1 MRTILLALAIA
12 ISPMSGNLQAAH
24 ASSHKAAHVRRPAVH
39 KVRKGESAARI
50 ARDNGLSMGQLAAL
64 NPTINLARLTVGTPL
79 RVGGAKRG
87 ALLPL
92 RPLDP
97 DLLAGRRL
105 LPEGPD
111 AGRAESGGGIPL
123 LPPAPDLGPASL
135 VHLERIL
142 PFDLPNSP
150 PAGTAAPDRSS
161 AASAPASPSTPSL
174 AGMRKVLPEDDQ
186 ADDLSVPAAAG
197 STEFQPADRDN
208 LDLLWPVPTRTI
220 SSAWGPRIRTRVV
233 RVKTSTRNRRVLR
246 RFLGTHKGVDLSA
259 PMGSDIYAAL
269 DGQVVL
275 SGRHKQYGNFV
286 AVDHGNGVV
295 TLYAHCSRNFVEEG
309 QIVRRGQKIAEVGR
323 TGNAT
328 GPHLHFELRL
338 DGVPVNPLPKLNDVE
353 EIPAEMVARNEA
365 TR

>member
-1 MRTILLALAIA
+1 
-12 ISPMSGNLQAAH
+12 
-24 ASSHKAAHVRRPAVH
+24 
-39 KVRKGESAARI
+39 
-50 ARDNGLSMGQLAAL
+50 
-64 NPTINLARLTVGTPL
+64 
-79 RVGGAKRG
+79 
-87 ALLPL
+87 
-92 RPLDP
+92 
-97 DLLAGRRL
+97 
-105 LPEGPD
+105 
-111 AGRAESGGGIPL
+111 
-123 LPPAPDLGPASL
+123 
-135 VHLERIL
+135 
-142 PFDLPNSP
+142 
-150 PAGTAAPDRSS
+150 
-161 AASAPASPSTPSL
+161 
-174 AGMRKVLPEDDQ
+174 MRKVLPEDDQ

-197 STEFQPADRDN
+197 STEFQPADRDS

-233 RVKTSTRNRRVLR
+233 RVKTSTRNRRILR

-338 DGVPVNPLPKLNDVE
+338 DGIPVNPLPKLNDME

-365 TR
+365 AVPPER